1 MYNETY
7 EEYIRSILGYPYTNN
22 VSPTY
27 NSIYEYN
34 NNEYYPD
41 LPNTMQNSELEECYP
56 EIYKIVYPMV
66 KNACS
71 RNTKQLTKDVIEE
84 MTDEIYYSL
93 EATTEEPI
101 NVNINL
107 NNSVRKTSTSGPEN
121 RANITVKEVSENK
134 KEDRSSNNS
143 GIRDIIKILLL
154 RELLGRPGGGGFPG
168 NRPPFRPNP
177 RPPFPGGP
185 GRPGYLPPRPPIM
198 PRND

>member
-7 EEYIRSILGYPYTNN
+7 EDYIRSILGYPYTNN

-27 NSIYEYN
+27 NNIYEYN
-34 NNEYYPD
+34 NDNYMDYT
-41 LPNTMQNSELEECYP
+41 NNMQNPELEECYP

-66 KNACS
+66 QNACS
-71 RNTKQLTKDVIEE
+71 KNTKPLTKDLIEE
-84 MTDEIYYSL
+84 MTDEIYFSL
-93 EATTEEPI
+93 EATSEEPI

-107 NNSVRKTSTSGPEN
+107 NNNVRKSTTTRPEN
-121 RANITVKEVSENK
+121 RASVNVSEAKNDTR
-134 KEDRSSNNS
+134 EDRASRNN

-154 RELLGRPGGGGFPG
+154 RDLLGRP
-168 NRPPFRPNP
+168 RPPFRPNNP

-185 GRPGYLPPRPPIM
+185 GPRPGFMPPLI